1 MHGHDDKR
9 KLRELKR
16 AVKRK
21 GNKHRRH
28 ALKRQ
33 LKQEPHEA
41 HLAEEDL
48 GGSESRNMNRL
59 DRPVDGSD

>member
-1 MHGHDDKR
+1 MHGNDDKR

-16 AVKRK
+16 AIKRR

-28 ALKRQ
+28 TLKRQ
-33 LKQEPHEA
+33 LQQDPQAA

>member
-1 MHGHDDKR
+1 MYGNDDKR
-9 KLRELKR
+9 KLRELKK
-16 AVKRK
+16 AIKRK

-33 LKQEPHEA
+33 LQQDPRQA
-41 HLAEEDL
+41 HLAQEDL

-59 DRPVDGSD
+59 DRPVDGSE

>member
-1 MHGHDDKR
+1 MNDDKR
-9 KLRELKR
+9 KLRELKK

-21 GNKHRRH
+21 GKKHRRY

-33 LKQEPHEA
+33 LQQDPQEA

-59 DRPVDGSD
+59 NRPVDGSE

>member
-1 MHGHDDKR
+1 MTTHDDKR

-16 AVKRK
+16 AVKRR

-33 LKQEPHEA
+33 LQQNPEEA
-41 HLAEEDL
+41 HAAEEDL
-48 GGSESRNMNRL
+48 GGKESRNMNRL
-59 DRPVDGSD
+59 GRPVDGTD

>member
-1 MHGHDDKR
+1 MPAHDDKR

-16 AVKRK
+16 AVKRR
-21 GNKHRRH
+21 GNKHRRNT
-28 ALKRQ
+28 LKRQ
-33 LKQEPHEA
+33 LQQDPEEA

-48 GGSESRNMNRL
+48 GGKESKAMNAM